1 VLGIEDV
8 DAGCE
13 EIGEVGSACEGG
25 PSAIAGS
32 GDVVGRNDREGS
44 YSRKLTR
51 KRSCRIVYTAGDGA
65 R

>member
-1 VLGIEDV
+1 MLGIEDV

-32 GDVVGRNDREGS
+32 GDVVGRNDRRAAIPGS
-44 YSRKLTR
+44 
-51 KRSCRIVYTAGDGA
+51 
-65 R
+65 